1 MKISLGIDFNK
12 IRTIISFYSPKNSRI
27 KMIYNEPSCGMVL
40 KRGSGQAFY
49 GDLVLMQE
57 GVGYAYNFYPS
68 LYIPK
73 EELLLPYFRYI
84 FSKIFNDLNND
95 IIEVEYIVFTSGT
108 LDYKIKESVFP
119 YLKSTF
125 RELENTR
132 LIFSKAKEVLNLS
145 IIHSLNQVGKIE
157 EENILVLSLND
168 DNYCASLFNYNQKNI
183 IPISTT
189 PISMSYSVDGFSK
202 FAFGSYGLIDSM
214 ITHAVDKQDI
224 NIKANFKKNEM
235 TFSKF
240 SLIRELEDKM
250 IENQGNLSNIF
261 LGRTRINYI
270 VGKEKYPFILS
281 QEDYDYA
288 LENELYSKNESLRKY
303 LKGIKELTKNQT
315 YKVICQGKMTVYRD
329 VMALIQAIFG
339 SSRIIPYQK
348 ISSEK
353 LEKIVDF
360 SYVSKGCAL
369 QSGFRYQ
376 GVLPSV
382 SYKDYR
388 GLNVP
393 ILNKDDD
400 FILSETEK
408 GSFFYRLNK
417 ELEIPLKTIL
427 SKNEEGYSIYIN
439 HKEYNLLDYL
449 YDRGSLRASH
459 SYDRKME
466 SFIATLRI
474 GIVEKKDHNNLLI
487 TLHNTANNYYYEFE
501 LEVE

>member
-1 MKISLGIDFNK
+1 
-12 IRTIISFYSPKNSRI
+12 
-27 KMIYNEPSCGMVL
+27 
-40 KRGSGQAFY
+40 
-49 GDLVLMQE
+49 
-57 GVGYAYNFYPS
+57 
-68 LYIPK
+68 
-73 EELLLPYFRYI
+73 
-84 FSKIFNDLNND
+84 
-95 IIEVEYIVFTSGT
+95 
-108 LDYKIKESVFP
+108 
-119 YLKSTF
+119 
-125 RELENTR
+125 
-132 LIFSKAKEVLNLS
+132 
-145 IIHSLNQVGKIE
+145 
-157 EENILVLSLND
+157 
-168 DNYCASLFNYNQKNI
+168 
-183 IPISTT
+183 
-189 PISMSYSVDGFSK
+189 
-202 FAFGSYGLIDSM
+202 
-214 ITHAVDKQDI
+214 
-224 NIKANFKKNEM
+224 
-235 TFSKF
+235 
-240 SLIRELEDKM
+240 M

-400 FILSETEK
+400 
-408 GSFFYRLNK
+408 
-417 ELEIPLKTIL
+417 
-427 SKNEEGYSIYIN
+427 
-439 HKEYNLLDYL
+439 HW
-449 YDRGSLRASH
+449 
-459 SYDRKME
+459 
-466 SFIATLRI
+466 
-474 GIVEKKDHNNLLI
+474 
-487 TLHNTANNYYYEFE
+487 
-501 LEVE
+501 